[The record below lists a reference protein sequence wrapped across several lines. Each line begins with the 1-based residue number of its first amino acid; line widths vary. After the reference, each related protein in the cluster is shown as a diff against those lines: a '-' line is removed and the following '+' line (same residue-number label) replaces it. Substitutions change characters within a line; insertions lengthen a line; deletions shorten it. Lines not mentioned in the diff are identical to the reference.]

1 MSIKLVCT
9 EFDLLLSNLQI
20 PNIQNQNTKSSY
32 LEELKVMMKYL
43 NRCIITL
50 GIVGATVL
58 STGFDQFKALALP
71 NEQILEILNPVP
83 VFTIANQEGVTLTIT
98 VTPKEDEVSKD
109 NQEQSA
115 VVVFMSHQQ
124 ANDFIDTKLKTEN
137 PELADNVSV
146 QTVPLGGIFE
156 KSQSQDIKLWYIP
169 TQDSITTA
177 QGILEKEG
185 KEYQGGVPLF
195 FIKDKNN
202 GQPLTLAVGDKSEQV
217 FPLFFEKTK
226 LDSIVEQIT
235 KTDPNL
241 ASNIGVE
248 VIPLEQVLTTLKE
261 DDDAALQQI
270 ELVISNESQEF
281 IRQNFSDAS
290 STEAPAPTRK

>member
-146 QTVPLGGIFE
+146 QTVPLGRIFE
-156 KSQSQDIKLWYIP
+156 ESQNKDVQLTYVP
-169 TQDSITTA
+169 TQESLDTA
-177 QGILEKEG
+177 KGILEEEG

-195 FIKDKNN
+195 FAKDKSN
-202 GQPLTLAVGDKSEQV
+202 GQPFLFGDETKQV
-217 FPLFFEKTK
+217 FPLFFEKTR
-226 LDSIVEQIT
+226 LDNTVEQVS
-235 KTDPNL
+235 KQDPDFAANVG
-241 ASNIGVE
+241 IE
-248 VIPLEQVLTTLKE
+248 VIPLEQVLATLQQ
-261 DDDAALQQI
+261 DDDEALQQI
-270 ELVISNESQEF
+270 ELVISTESQEY

-290 STEAPAPTRK
+290 SAETPAAEAQ